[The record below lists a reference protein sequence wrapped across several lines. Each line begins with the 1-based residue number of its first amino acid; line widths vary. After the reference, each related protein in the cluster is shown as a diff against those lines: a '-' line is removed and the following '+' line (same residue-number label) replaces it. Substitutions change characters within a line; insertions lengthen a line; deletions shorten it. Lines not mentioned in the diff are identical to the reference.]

1 MGRQAG
7 GGSPPEGNRLPFIP
21 TQKGPSEPPAPP
33 AVRAAG
39 AAARTGLL
47 WRRQGLLVTGSLPGA
62 WGQVEAGGERSLT
75 PPSPPGVTLPGT
87 GVQQALGFCP
97 CHGPCQHQQHPQP
110 CPGADPN
117 MFATQTLLCATLGA
131 WHDMGGQPS
140 TLPGGWNWGLEHLPR
155 RGRKGSAKQVLSQHL
170 PCTSSWQGMLR
181 VQQAEPQQ
189 WSRGSF

>member
-75 PPSPPGVTLPGT
+75 PPSLPGVTLPGT

-140 TLPGGWNWGLEHLPR
+140 ALPAGRISPGVDGKAVPSRFCPSTFLAPALG
-155 RGRKGSAKQVLSQHL
+155 RG
-170 PCTSSWQGMLR
+170 C
-181 VQQAEPQQ
+181 
-189 WSRGSF
+189 